1 MASLAGDIKLGL
13 RQLRTQR
20 GHSAVVIATLGL
32 SLGLSAVIFSFVSF
46 FLLRPLPVRDEKTLI
61 LARSS
66 HPQQGEAR
74 PRVSYGDFVDF
85 KEQAKTIEHMSA
97 MSLRTGTLTGRGD
110 AKRVF
115 VSGASA
121 SVFPA
126 WGLDVIKGRTFEAA
140 EDAPGGAPVIL
151 LAHGFWER
159 EFGADK
165 GIVGKTVTLD
175 GRSLGVIG
183 IVSPSIEIGTF
194 SEIDVWI
201 PLAQSN
207 PSLDRERR
215 DLRVTGRLKPGV
227 STAEASA
234 EFATIAARL
243 SKEHPGTNKDWT
255 ASVIPLRDGLYG
267 GDTGVILTLLI
278 VGVCLVFAVACANI
292 AGIMLARA
300 TTREREMALRM
311 SLGAAGGQITRQ
323 LMVEGAVLS
332 ALGALLGL
340 ALAQGGLEL
349 MRAVAFEQFYN
360 LVTIDVRVLAFSA
373 ALALVAPVLF
383 GLAPA
388 LQLAGRELSNVLRE
402 AGASAGTSGRVG
414 RSRRG
419 LVVMQI
425 GLATALL
432 IVSGLSVRTALVL
445 RSYDFGFNSKDLLT
459 ARIDLSEARYKTHDD
474 LRAQA
479 ERLLSSLQALPQ
491 TSVIALGSE
500 LPVFDRA
507 RQVMFKTQDTSIDA
521 SKIAILTVA
530 SPGFFKAVGMKLL
543 HGRDLLETDRP
554 ESPAVAVVN
563 EALVARELP
572 GRDPIGQRIQAG
584 GAETPWL
591 EIVGVASNLINPGT
605 GEAPAARVYVALAQ
619 RPQRSLVVFART
631 AAPEPILV
639 SLRETMRAI
648 DPDQPLYD
656 TKTMEQVIF
665 EDLASNRIIT
675 GLFMALG
682 LVSVTLA
689 AVGLYGLTAFLVAQR
704 SREIGVR
711 MALGASARDVVGMV
725 ISQGAR
731 LTAAGLAVG
740 VTLGL
745 LLGRAMASILI
756 DVSPSDPLTLAAT
769 VGTLGVA
776 AVLAHWVP
784 ARRAATVNPIDALR
798 HD

>member
-1 MASLAGDIKLGL
+1 MASLPGDIKLGL

-85 KEQAKTIEHMSA
+85 KEQAKTIEHLSA

-349 MRAVAFEQFYN
+349 MRAVAFEQFYD

-459 ARIDLSEARYKTHDD
+459 ARIDLSEARYKTDDD

-756 DVSPSDPLTLAAT
+756 DVSSSDPLTLAAT

>member
-1 MASLAGDIKLGL
+1 MASLPGDIKLGL

-85 KEQAKTIEHMSA
+85 KEQAKTIEHLSA

-349 MRAVAFEQFYN
+349 MRAVAFEQFYD

-459 ARIDLSEARYKTHDD
+459 ARIDLSEARYKTDDD

-507 RQVMFKTQDTSIDA
+507 RQVMFKTQDISIDA

-756 DVSPSDPLTLAAT
+756 DVSSSDPLTLAAT